1 MAKLRVIVGDQRE
14 KIMGNERELSQ
25 TKNQLASVQQQ
36 SEDLKAQL
44 VQVTGPNK
52 MLVDV
57 VKSIEGQQD
66 IFAA

>member
-1 MAKLRVIVGDQRE
+1 
-14 KIMGNERELSQ
+14 MGNERELSQ